1 MVGKAASQTRFRAL
15 KHWNGVEGEPT
26 IIVRVIACFQPLHD
40 CQAHES
46 WPCPQHVAWPSHDLN
61 CDGTLPDPSM
71 CGHSANLNPST
82 CTFPSVSAF
91 PGFTTLATPS
101 LQTDQTNEVQG
112 FLQDPKAEPCLKETH
127 NIGAMQNENPSLQK
141 KFIIFDR
148 SGNKTR
154 LFYSPIFSLVQSP
167 IVTTTQFTQACDVNL
182 DGQATNFGQ
191 KHFPKYSSPEESDQ
205 DHVVNEESEMHE
217 DTEEIN
223 ALLCSDDYDS
233 DDDDDDEEVT
243 STGHSPLANQMTY
256 LIQEQIK
263 DTKEDAAS
271 SDWPNKRHKLIDGRY
286 TRLPPP
292 VDSASSVKQ
301 NKPCD
306 SASDAESKYSCGEM
320 YFARQTENDNSA
332 VGDIQLKRDKIRK
345 TLRILENLTPGA
357 KGKHPLLVIEETID
371 YLKSLMSQSGMLGV
385 KYH

>member
-1 MVGKAASQTRFRAL
+1 MVKA
-15 KHWNGVEGEPT
+15 
-26 IIVRVIACFQPLHD
+26 HD
-40 CQAHES
+40 S
-46 WPCPQHVAWPSHDLN
+46 WPCPQHVAWPSHYLN
-61 CDGTLPDPSM
+61 CDGTLPVPSM
-71 CGHSANLNPST
+71 CGHSANLNPSA
-82 CTFPSVSAF
+82 CTFPSVGAF

-112 FLQDPKAEPCLKETH
+112 FLQDPKTEPCLKESH
-127 NIGAMQNENPSLQK
+127 GSGAMQNTNPASLQK

-154 LFYSPIFSLVQSP
+154 LFYSPIISVVQSP
-167 IVTTTQFTQACDVNL
+167 IVTTSQFAQACDVNL
-182 DGQATNFGQ
+182 DGWATNFGH
-191 KHFPKYSSPEESDQ
+191 KHFPKYCSPEESDQ

-233 DDDDDDEEVT
+233 DDDGDEEVT
-243 STGHSPLANQMTY
+243 STCHSPLANQMTY

-263 DTKEDAAS
+263 DTKEDVAS
-271 SDWPNKRHKLIDGRY
+271 SDWPNKRHKLFDGRY

-292 VDSASSVKQ
+292 GEWDSASSVRL

-306 SASDAESKYSCGEM
+306 SVSDAESKYSGCEM
-320 YFARQTENDNSA
+320 YVARQTEEDNSA
-332 VGDIQLKRDKIRK
+332 VGDIQLKRDKIRE